1 MPATDVESPAGAAGL
16 ARGPLTV
23 SMLTA
28 SAIVVADM
36 IGVGVFTSLGF
47 QVVGIPSGF
56 SLLLLWVVGGVAALC
71 GVFSYGELA
80 AMFPRSSGEYNFLRR
95 AWHPA
100 LGVMAGW
107 LSATV
112 GFAAPVALAA
122 MALANTAASF
132 PKTADRARPV
142 RHLIVSIVGL
152 LGIHHAAG
160 SRWSGPFRGGLDPGV
175 RSQVRSR
182 PAADLVRAIG
192 ADPARAQRLCVSLV
206 FVMHSY
212 SGWNAQPISGGC
224 DPQRSVPRSLRSGHP
239 SIVLTSLNALFSTAR
254 RSASSAVS
262 SMLGRLRAKIIFG
275 DPAASSA
282 A

>member
-1 MPATDVESPAGAAGL
+1 MPTTDVESRPGSAGIAQ
-16 ARGPLTV
+16 GPLTV

-47 QVVGIPSGF
+47 QVAGIPSGF

-71 GVFSYGELA
+71 GAVSYGELA

-122 MALANTAASF
+122 MAFGEYGKSII
-132 PKTADRARPV
+132 PYVPPV
-142 RHLIVSIVGL
+142 VLGLCVIWIVSLVGL
-152 LGIHHAAG
+152 AGIHHSSRFQMVWTVLKVALILAFLIAG
-160 SRWSGPFRGGLDPGV
+160 FAVATP
-175 RSQVRSR
+175 
-182 PAADLVRAIG
+182 
-192 ADPARAQRLCVSLV
+192 
-206 FVMHSY
+206 
-212 SGWNAQPISGGC
+212 QPISFA
-224 DPQRSVPRSLRSGHP
+224 P
-239 SIVLTSLNALFSTAR
+239 
-254 RSASSAVS
+254 
-262 SMLGRLRAKIIFG
+262 
-275 DPAASSA
+275 
-282 A
+282 